1 MQVLIK
7 LLDLGATAT
16 KAEIVDKHTDVVNM
30 LLTISV
36 GLFSESGDRL
46 KVVTVDHQLS
56 GFPIPSTEGL
66 WRIVAPT
73 LEAMQKANPV

>member
-7 LLDLGATAT
+7 LPDLGATAT

-36 GLFSESGDRL
+36 GLFNDFGDRL
-46 KVVTVDHQLS
+46 KIIDVDHRLT
-56 GFPIPSTEGL
+56 GFPIPSTEEQ
-66 WRIVAPT
+66 WQIVSPVLA
-73 LEAMQKANPV
+73 EMQQANAV